1 MQKLPPIECSLPP
14 ALSYFGNTLD
24 QYMATKPTTFT
35 SLSTLLEKIASDET
49 IDSAYKWLCEKRQHY
64 HPNADIWQ
72 LRRWW
77 HEKKPVLQAQILSG
91 NFQFRELRLIRGEE
105 KSIEWWSSLDALVL
119 KAMTIVLT
127 EHFLPVLSP
136 RCFHLAGNGGLKGA
150 VREVAANVEEYHE
163 CLSHGC

>member
-1 MQKLPPIECSLPP
+1 M
-14 ALSYFGNTLD
+14 
-24 QYMATKPTTFT
+24 
-35 SLSTLLEKIASDET
+35 STLLEKIASDEV
-49 IDSAYKWLCEKRQHY
+49 IDTAYEWLCKKRQHY
-64 HPNADIWQ
+64 HPNADVWQ

-77 HEKKPVLQAQILSG
+77 HEKKPVLQAQIMAG

-127 EHFLPVLSP
+127 EHLKPVLSP